1 MKYLKKF
8 NQLNENENLEMNIS
22 GLKCDNCDFRDDSVP
37 FSDYESSID
46 KPCPNC
52 GESLLTKSD
61 YDSIMQM
68 VQAVEMIN
76 SYSEADL
83 EAIAANL
90 SQEEI
95 DLALD
100 MMNQLKLTKTGET
113 EDGREKWNVN
123 GELPK

>member
-37 FSDYESSID
+37 FSDYENSID

-68 VQAVEMIN
+68 VQAVEMVN
-76 SYSEADL
+76 TFPEADL
-83 EAIAANL
+83 EAIASNL

-95 DLALD
+95 DSALD
-100 MMNQLKLTKTGET
+100 MMNLLKLTKTGET
-113 EDGREKWNVN
+113 EDGREKWNVD